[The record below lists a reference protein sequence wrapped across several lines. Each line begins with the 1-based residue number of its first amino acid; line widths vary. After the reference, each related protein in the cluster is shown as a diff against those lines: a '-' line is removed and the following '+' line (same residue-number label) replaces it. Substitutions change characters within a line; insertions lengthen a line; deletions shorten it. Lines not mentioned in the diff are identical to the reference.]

1 MISRVNTGNLKRSKY
16 INLFNIWTKTGV
28 IVSDKLT
35 AESLHERMLLCFL
48 PPLQVTLGLN
58 AYFWIQRRN
67 PDGMKIFS
75 TSQIRDID
83 SLTIAEEKI
92 QSADLMER
100 ASGQLFSWISER
112 FDRSNRFIILAGP
125 GNNGGDGLALARMLS
140 SNRYDAEVF
149 FVRVSDMTSPDWKH
163 NYERLKKETS
173 VPFITLDSIEKFPVT
188 GNGDVIIDAI
198 FGSGLTRPAGGIG
211 ADVIK
216 RVNQSGC
223 TVVSVDIPSGLFGE
237 DNSANTPDTIIK
249 AGYTLSFQFPKLS
262 FLFPDTAVFA
272 GEWYVL
278 PIGLSSN
285 AIMNFPTPFE
295 YLDETRIISLLK
307 KRSKFD
313 HKGTFG
319 HGLLV
324 AGSYGKMGAAI
335 LGARA
340 ALRTGIGLL
349 TCHIPGCGYEIM
361 QVSVPEAMASVDN
374 NKKCSTGVGD
384 YDIFNAIG
392 AGPGLGT
399 DQATCW
405 AFLDLLENYGKPM
418 VIDADGINILG
429 MEREYLSRLPAKT
442 ILTPHVRE
450 FERIAGKADN
460 GFSRL
465 GMQMEFAAKHN
476 CIVVLKGAHT
486 SIATPDGK
494 VFFNSTGNPGMAT
507 AGSGDVLTGMIL
519 ALLSRGYQPADAAVL
534 GVWLH
539 GLAGDLAAAAMGQ
552 ESVTA
557 SDIIDN
563 ISRAFV
569 KTEEM
574 NQ

>member
-1 MISRVNTGNLKRSKY
+1 
-16 INLFNIWTKTGV
+16 
-28 IVSDKLT
+28 
-35 AESLHERMLLCFL
+35 
-48 PPLQVTLGLN
+48 
-58 AYFWIQRRN
+58 
-67 PDGMKIFS
+67 MKIFS

-100 ASGQLFSWISER
+100 ASSQLFNWISGK
-112 FDRSNRFIILAGP
+112 FDRSGRFIILAGP

-149 FVRVSDMTSPDWKH
+149 FVRVSDKTSPDWKH
-163 NYERLKKETS
+163 NYERLKKETR
-173 VPFITLDSIEKFPVT
+173 VPFITLDSLEQFPVT

-198 FGSGLTRPAGGIG
+198 FGSGLTRPADGIG

-237 DNSANTPDTIIK
+237 DNSGNNPDVIIK
-249 AGYTLSFQFPKLS
+249 ASYTLSFEFPKLA
-262 FLFPDTAVFA
+262 FLFSDTAIYA
-272 GEWYVL
+272 GEWYIL

-285 AIMNFPTPFE
+285 AIMNTPTPCE
-295 YLDETRIISLLK
+295 YVEESRMISLLK

-313 HKGTFG
+313 HKGIFG

-324 AGSYGKMGAAI
+324 AGSYGKMGAAV

-349 TCHIPGCGYEIM
+349 TCHIPGCGYETM
-361 QVSVPEAMASVDN
+361 QISVPEAMARVDN
-374 NKKCSTGVGD
+374 NATCITGAGD
-384 YDIFNAIG
+384 FETFDAIG
-392 AGPGLGT
+392 IGPGLGT
-399 DQATCW
+399 DPATSG
-405 AFLDLLENYGKPM
+405 AFLELVEKCGKPLI
-418 VIDADGINILG
+418 IDADGINILG
-429 MEREYLSRLPAKT
+429 REKDTLAGIPANT
-442 ILTPHVRE
+442 IITPHVRE

-460 GFSRL
+460 GFERL
-465 GMQMEFAAKHN
+465 RLQIEFAVKYH
-476 CIVVLKGAHT
+476 CIVVLKGAYT
-486 SIATPDGK
+486 SIAAPQGK

-539 GLAGDLAAAAMGQ
+539 GLAGDLAAAERGQ

-563 ISRAFV
+563 ISRAFINS
-569 KTEEM
+569 EET

>member
-1 MISRVNTGNLKRSKY
+1 
-16 INLFNIWTKTGV
+16 
-28 IVSDKLT
+28 
-35 AESLHERMLLCFL
+35 
-48 PPLQVTLGLN
+48 
-58 AYFWIQRRN
+58 
-67 PDGMKIFS
+67 MKIFR

-92 QSADLMER
+92 QSAELMER
-100 ASGQLFSWISER
+100 VSGQLFSWISNR

-125 GNNGGDGLALARMLS
+125 GNNGGDGLALARMLAA
-140 SNRYDAEVF
+140 NRYDAEVF
-149 FVRVSDMTSPDWKH
+149 FVRVSDKTSSDWKH
-163 NYERLKKETS
+163 NYERIKKETS
-173 VPFITLDSIEKFPVT
+173 VPFITLDSIEKFPIT
-188 GNGDVIIDAI
+188 GNSDVFIDAI
-198 FGSGLTRPAGGIG
+198 FGSGLTRPADGIG

-216 RVNQSGC
+216 RVNHSGC

-237 DNSANTPDTIIK
+237 DNTANNPDIIIK
-249 AGYTLSFQFPKLS
+249 ASYTLSFQFPKLS
-262 FLFPDTAVFA
+262 FLFPDTALYA
-272 GEWYVL
+272 GEWRIL
-278 PIGLSSN
+278 PIGLSGN
-285 AIMNFPTPFE
+285 AIMNTPTPYE
-295 YLDETRIISLLK
+295 YIEDTEIISLLK

-313 HKGTFG
+313 HKGIFG

-324 AGSYGKMGAAI
+324 AGSYGKMGAAV

-361 QVSVPEAMASVDN
+361 QISVPEAMVRVDRSAT
-374 NKKCSTGVGD
+374 CITGVGE
-384 YDIFNAIG
+384 YDIFDAIG
-392 AGPGLGT
+392 AGPGLGA
-399 DQATCW
+399 DRATSG
-405 AFLDLLENYGKPM
+405 AFLDLVEKCGKPI
-418 VIDADGINILG
+418 VIDADGINILA
-429 MEREYLSRLPAKT
+429 MEKEKFPVLPVNS

-460 GFSRL
+460 GFDRL
-465 GMQMEFAAKHN
+465 RLQIDFAVKQN
-476 CIVVLKGAHT
+476 CIIVLKGAYT

-519 ALLSRGYQPADAAVL
+519 ALLSRGYRPADAAVL

-539 GLAGDLAAAAMGQ
+539 GLAGDLAAAGMGQ

-557 SDIIDN
+557 SDIIDY
-563 ISRAFV
+563 ISHAFV

>member
-1 MISRVNTGNLKRSKY
+1 
-16 INLFNIWTKTGV
+16 
-28 IVSDKLT
+28 
-35 AESLHERMLLCFL
+35 
-48 PPLQVTLGLN
+48 
-58 AYFWIQRRN
+58 
-67 PDGMKIFS
+67 MKIFS
-75 TSQIRDID
+75 TSQIREID

-100 ASGQLFSWISER
+100 ASGQLLHWISGK

-140 SNRYDAEVF
+140 ANRYDAEVF
-149 FVRVSDMTSPDWKH
+149 FVRVSDKTSVDWKH

-173 VPFITLDSIEKFPVT
+173 VPFITLDSTEKFPVT
-188 GNGDVIIDAI
+188 GNGDVFIDAI
-198 FGSGLTRPAGGIG
+198 FGSGLARPVDGIG
-211 ADVIK
+211 ADVIRK
-216 RVNQSGC
+216 VNQSGC

-237 DNSANTPDTIIK
+237 DNSANNTDTIIR
-249 AGYTLSFQFPKLS
+249 AAYTLSFQFPKLS
-262 FLFPDTAVFA
+262 FLFPDTAMYA
-272 GEWYVL
+272 GEWHIL

-285 AIMNFPTPFE
+285 AIMNTPTPYE
-295 YLDETRIISLLK
+295 YLEESKIISLLK

-313 HKGTFG
+313 HKGIFG

-324 AGSYGKMGAAI
+324 AGSHGKMGAAV

-349 TCHIPGCGYEIM
+349 TCHVPGCGYEIM
-361 QVSVPEAMASVDN
+361 QISVPEAMARVDIN
-374 NKKCSTGVGD
+374 TTCITEVGD
-384 YDIFNAIG
+384 FESFDAIG
-392 AGPGLGT
+392 AGPGMGT
-399 DQATCW
+399 NPATSR
-405 AFLDLLENYGKPM
+405 AFLDLIEKCGKPL

-429 MEREYLSRLPAKT
+429 RERDKIHGIPANSV
-442 ILTPHVRE
+442 ITPHVRE

-460 GFSRL
+460 GFDRL
-465 GMQMEFAAKHN
+465 RLQIEFAVKQN
-476 CIVVLKGAHT
+476 CILVLKGAYT
-486 SIATPDGK
+486 SIATPEGK

-507 AGSGDVLTGMIL
+507 AGSGDVLTGMML

-539 GLAGDLAAAAMGQ
+539 GLAGDLAAAERGQ

-563 ISRAFV
+563 ISRAFI
-569 KTEEM
+569 KSEEM

>member
-1 MISRVNTGNLKRSKY
+1 
-16 INLFNIWTKTGV
+16 
-28 IVSDKLT
+28 
-35 AESLHERMLLCFL
+35 
-48 PPLQVTLGLN
+48 
-58 AYFWIQRRN
+58 
-67 PDGMKIFS
+67 MKIFS

-100 ASGQLFSWISER
+100 ASLQLFNWISGK
-112 FDRSNRFIILAGP
+112 FDRSGRFIILAGP

-149 FVRVSDMTSPDWKH
+149 FVRVSDKTSPDWKH
-163 NYERLKKETS
+163 NYERLRKETR
-173 VPFITLDSIEKFPVT
+173 VPFTTLDSIEKFPVT

-198 FGSGLTRPAGGIG
+198 FGSGLTRPADGIG

-216 RVNQSGC
+216 KVNHSGC

-237 DNSANTPDTIIK
+237 DNSANTQETIIK
-249 AGYTLSFQFPKLS
+249 AGYTLSFQFPKLC
-262 FLFPDTAVFA
+262 FLFPDTALYA
-272 GEWYVL
+272 GEWHIL

-285 AIMNFPTPFE
+285 AVMNTPTPYE
-295 YLDETRIISLLK
+295 YIEESKIISLFK

-313 HKGTFG
+313 HKGLFG

-324 AGSYGKMGAAI
+324 AGSYGKMGAAV
-335 LGARA
+335 LGAHA

-361 QVSVPEAMASVDN
+361 QISVPEAMARVDKN
-374 NKKCSTGVGD
+374 AKCITGVGD
-384 YDIFNAIG
+384 FETFDAIG

-399 DQATCW
+399 DPDTSG
-405 AFLDLLENYGKPM
+405 AFLELVEKCGKPL
-418 VIDADGINILG
+418 VIDADGINMLG
-429 MEREYLSRLPAKT
+429 RVRDAIPGIPANT
-442 ILTPHVRE
+442 IITPHVRE
-450 FERIAGKADN
+450 FERIAGKADS
-460 GFSRL
+460 GIDRL
-465 GMQMEFAAKHN
+465 RLQVEFAVKHH
-476 CIVVLKGAHT
+476 CIVVLKGAYT
-486 SIATPDGK
+486 SISTPQGK

-519 ALLSRGYQPADAAVL
+519 ALLSRGYQPDDAAVL

-539 GLAGDLAAAAMGQ
+539 GLAGDLAAAERGQ

-563 ISRAFV
+563 ISRAFI
-569 KTEEM
+569 KTEEA

>member
-1 MISRVNTGNLKRSKY
+1 
-16 INLFNIWTKTGV
+16 
-28 IVSDKLT
+28 
-35 AESLHERMLLCFL
+35 
-48 PPLQVTLGLN
+48 
-58 AYFWIQRRN
+58 
-67 PDGMKIFS
+67 MKIFS
-75 TSQIRDID
+75 APQIREID

-92 QSADLMER
+92 QSASLMER
-100 ASGQLFSWISER
+100 ASAQLLYWISER
-112 FDRSNRFIILAGP
+112 FDRSYRFIILAGP

-140 SNRYDAEVF
+140 SNRYNAEVF
-149 FVRVSDMTSPDWKH
+149 FVRVSDKTSPDWKH
-163 NYERLKKETS
+163 NYERLKKETG
-173 VPFITLDSIEKFPVT
+173 VPFITLDSIEKFPIT

-198 FGSGLTRPAGGIG
+198 FGSGLARPVDGIV
-211 ADVIK
+211 ADVIRK
-216 RVNQSGC
+216 VNQSGC
-223 TVVSVDIPSGLFGE
+223 TVVSVDIPSGLFVE
-237 DNSANTPDTIIK
+237 DNSANNPDIIIK
-249 AGYTLSFQFPKLS
+249 AAYTLSFQFPKLS

-272 GEWYVL
+272 GEWHIL

-285 AIMNFPTPFE
+285 AIMNTPTPYEFLE
-295 YLDETRIISLLK
+295 ESKIISLLK

-313 HKGTFG
+313 HKGMFG

-324 AGSYGKMGAAI
+324 AGSYGKMGAAV

-361 QVSVPEAMASVDN
+361 QISVPEAMARVDCN
-374 NKKCSTGVGD
+374 ATCITGVND
-384 YDIFNAIG
+384 YAIFDAIG
-392 AGPGLGT
+392 AGPGLGS
-399 DQATCW
+399 DPATCK
-405 AFLDLLENYGKPM
+405 AFLELVENCEKPM
-418 VIDADGINILG
+418 VIDADGINILS
-429 MEREYLSRLPAKT
+429 REKEKLPVLPANT

-460 GFSRL
+460 GFDRL
-465 GMQMEFAAKHN
+465 RLQIEFAVKQN
-476 CIVVLKGAHT
+476 CIVVLKGAYT
-486 SIATPDGK
+486 SIATSEGK

-539 GLAGDLAAAAMGQ
+539 GLAGDLTAAGMGQ

-563 ISRAFV
+563 VSRAFV
-569 KTEEM
+569 KTEDM

>member
-1 MISRVNTGNLKRSKY
+1 
-16 INLFNIWTKTGV
+16 
-28 IVSDKLT
+28 
-35 AESLHERMLLCFL
+35 
-48 PPLQVTLGLN
+48 
-58 AYFWIQRRN
+58 
-67 PDGMKIFS
+67 MKIFS
-75 TSQIRDID
+75 TSQIRSID
-83 SLTIAEEKI
+83 SLTITEEKI

-100 ASGQLFSWISER
+100 ASGQLFKWISER
-112 FDRSNRFIILAGP
+112 FDRSTRFIILAGP

-140 SNRYDAEVF
+140 LNRYDAEVF
-149 FVRVSDMTSPDWKH
+149 FVRVSDKTSPDWNH

-173 VPFITLDSIEKFPVT
+173 VSFITLDSIEKFPVT
-188 GNGDVIIDAI
+188 GNGDIFIDAI
-198 FGSGLTRPAGGIG
+198 FGSGLTRPADGIG

-237 DNSANTPDTIIK
+237 DNSSNTPDTIIK

-262 FLFPDTAVFA
+262 FLFPDTAPFA
-272 GEWYVL
+272 GEWHIL

-285 AIMNFPTPFE
+285 AIMNTTTPYE
-295 YLDETRIISLLK
+295 YLDESKIISLLK

-313 HKGTFG
+313 HKGIFG

-324 AGSYGKMGAAI
+324 AGSYGKMGAAV

-361 QVSVPEAMASVDN
+361 QISVPEAMARVD
-374 NKKCSTGVGD
+374 SHATFITGVGD
-384 YDIFNAIG
+384 YDIFDAIG
-392 AGPGLGT
+392 AGPGLGA
-399 DQATCW
+399 DPATSV
-405 AFLDLLENYGKPM
+405 AFLDLIEKCGKPM
-418 VIDADGINILG
+418 VIDADGINIIG
-429 MEREYLSRLPAKT
+429 RERENLPVLPANT
-442 ILTPHVRE
+442 ILTPHLRE

-460 GFSRL
+460 GFDRL
-465 GMQMEFAAKHN
+465 SMQIEFAVKHN
-476 CIVVLKGAHT
+476 CIVVLKGAYT
-486 SIATPDGK
+486 SIATPEGK

-539 GLAGDLAAAAMGQ
+539 GLAGDLAADVMGQ

-557 SDIIDN
+557 SDIIDH
-563 ISRAFV
+563 ISCAFI